1 MISMAVTRRFLALLL
16 LPWMGFEKSNFLTKG
31 RGKGR
36 SRIAS
41 KDKLFDRCRTTGYMR
56 LQYIHMFC
64 LALAVTRKQDDV
76 FRKNMEVTLGERSD
90 LLSGC

>member
-1 MISMAVTRRFLALLL
+1 MTVTRRFLALSL

-76 FRKNMEVTLGERSD
+76 FRKKYGGYSWREIRSVVG
-90 LLSGC
+90 LLKF